1 MKMKKKLILE
11 NKKSY
16 EHLYQ
21 NKNENKKDNYSK
33 DQNFLLVKIKLE

>member
-16 EHLYQ
+16 EHLYLS
-21 NKNENKKDNYSK
+21 KNENEKYYNSK
-33 DQNFLLVKIKLE
+33 DENFLIVKIKLE

>member
-11 NKKSY
+11 TKKSY
-16 EHLYQ
+16 ENLYLS
-21 NKNENKKDNYSK
+21 KNENEKENNSK